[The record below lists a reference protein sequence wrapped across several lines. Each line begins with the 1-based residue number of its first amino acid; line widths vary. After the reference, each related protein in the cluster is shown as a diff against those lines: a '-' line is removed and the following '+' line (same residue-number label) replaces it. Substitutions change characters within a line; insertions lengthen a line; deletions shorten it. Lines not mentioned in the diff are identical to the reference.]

1 MVTSVSHTINN
12 RQMTVKIK
20 PVPAKKPEPQKDE
33 TTPEPAKKKT
43 YKVGDHVQFKG
54 GSHYIS
60 STASRPASTGLSPGP
75 ARIAYTN
82 PGSAHPW
89 SLITTDWSKT
99 HVYGWVDDG
108 TFE

>member
-1 MVTSVSHTINN
+1 
-12 RQMTVKIK
+12 MTLNVEKYVEK
-20 PVPAKKPEPQKDE
+20 PKPAEKTVETPAPQ
-33 TTPEPAKKKT
+33 AQQKKT
-43 YKVGDHVQFKG
+43 YKKGDNVWFKG
-54 GSHYIS
+54 GKHYVS
-60 STASRPASTGLSPGP
+60 SDATKAASTGLSAGP

-82 PGSAHPW
+82 PGSRHPW